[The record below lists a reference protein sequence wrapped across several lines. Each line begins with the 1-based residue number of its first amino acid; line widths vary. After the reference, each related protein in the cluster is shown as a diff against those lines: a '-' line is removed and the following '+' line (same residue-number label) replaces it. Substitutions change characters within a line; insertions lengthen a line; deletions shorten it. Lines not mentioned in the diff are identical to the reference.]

1 VTEPD
6 AQSWIVVGVDHSPAA
21 RRAAGWAAELAPLLG
36 ARVSAVHGLGLLE
49 SLGGALVPGHAHR
62 AEIEAV
68 AEREWCAPLADAG
81 VAFRVNVREQPAID
95 ALVGEIGDL
104 GAELAV
110 VGTRGAGLPDDQA
123 MGSTALHLLQEATVP
138 VLVVPAAG
146 GEPAPALKRLVVG
159 NDDRPESEAAMRWAL
174 ALADRCGAECD
185 VVSLPPDPLDELAE
199 ALVARADELGAD
211 LVVLGASG
219 RGAEGDPLVGSV
231 SRHVAHRSARA
242 VVVVR

>member
-1 VTEPD
+1 VTDPD
-6 AQSWIVVGVDHSPAA
+6 ARPWIVVGVDHSPAA
-21 RRAAGWAAELAPLLG
+21 QRAAGWAAELAPLLG
-36 ARVSAVHGLGLLE
+36 AQVSAVHALGLLVP
-49 SLGGALVPGHAHR
+49 LGGELVPAHAHR
-62 AEIEAV
+62 DEIREV

-81 VAFRVNVREQPAID
+81 VAFRLRVREQPAID
-95 ALVGEIGDL
+95 ALVDEIDEL
-104 GAELAV
+104 SAELAV
-110 VGTRGAGLPDDQA
+110 VGTRGPGLPAEQA

-146 GEPAPALKRLVVG
+146 AEPPALKRLVVG
-159 NDDRPESEAAMRWAL
+159 YDGQPAAEAAVRWAL
-174 ALADRCGAECD
+174 DVAGRSGAECD
-185 VVSLPPDPLDELAE
+185 VVRVPAGGRDEEAE
-199 ALVARADELGAD
+199 ALVERADELGAD